1 MRITT
6 VLTAGLLLLGA
17 ASASAQD
24 LQYRVRTHVTMP
36 DPPAEAI
43 PDPET
48 TMYLKGANMR
58 VDTKMPGV
66 STSMIVDS
74 RTRMMYMLDNVT
86 KTYSSQAMQAQLRGK
101 GAAPDTALVRA
112 MGLVPQVVRTNEKK
126 MIAGFEAV
134 RVVSVQ
140 RIPYPSD
147 PSTAMVTVTESW
159 LSLDPRLMSAY
170 NNSMQA
176 AQRMMGPEAQQ
187 MVSMLSGDMKG
198 VPLQTTTVAIRRTG
212 SATIDP
218 FAILKDPNP
227 EGLMMKNQMQL
238 VDIKLS
244 ALPASLFAV
253 PTDYRKTN

>member
-1 MRITT
+1 M
-6 VLTAGLLLLGA
+6 
-17 ASASAQD
+17 D
-24 LQYRVRTHVTMP
+24 TMSIL
-36 DPPAEAI
+36 E
-43 PDPET
+43 
-48 TMYLKGANMR
+48 
-58 VDTKMPGV
+58 VH
-66 STSMIVDS
+66 
-74 RTRMMYMLDNVT
+74 NVT
-86 KTYSSQAMQAQLRGK
+86 KTYSSQPMQSQMRSK

-112 MGLVPQVVRTNEKK
+112 MGLVPQVVRTNDKK
-126 MIAGFEAV
+126 TIAGFEAV
-134 RVVSVQ
+134 RLVSVQ

-159 LSLDPRLMSAY
+159 VSLDPRLMGAY

-176 AQRMMGPEAQQ
+176 AQRMLGADAQQ
-187 MVSMLSGDMKG
+187 LVSMLSGDMKG

-244 ALPASLFAV
+244 TLPESLFAV
-253 PTDYRKTN
+253 PSDYRKTN